1 MARFDPPGPAY
12 GTGMSRVL
20 ITGSADGLG
29 QLAARLLVDAGH
41 QVVLH
46 ARNPRRGSQALAGVP
61 GADGVLL
68 GDLSSIEETR
78 GLAEQANAS
87 GRFDAII
94 HNAGVGYREYDRVL
108 TKDGL
113 AHVFAVNVLAPYL
126 LTALIDPPARLIYLS
141 SGMHRSGDPDLSDLQ
156 WERRAWNGTQ
166 AYADSKL
173 FVAALGFA
181 VARQWPHVLANTV
194 EPGWVSTRTGG
205 ARAPDDL
212 AQGHLTQ
219 AWLATSDHP
228 DATVT
233 GGYFYH
239 QRRREP
245 HPAARDR
252 AVQDGLLA
260 ACAELTGTPLPAPPA
275 EPAEAGRHA
284 AGGPGGAAAPD
295 QRVVEYQR

>member
-1 MARFDPPGPAY
+1 
-12 GTGMSRVL
+12 MSRVL

-46 ARNPRRGSQALAGVP
+46 ARDARRGKEAMAGVP
-61 GADGVLL
+61 GADSVLV

-78 GLAEQANAS
+78 GLAERANAS
-87 GRFDAII
+87 GRFDAVI
-94 HNAGVGYREYDRVL
+94 HNAGVGYREYDRIA
-108 TKDGL
+108 TTDGL

-126 LTALIDPPARLIYLS
+126 LTAMVNPPARLVYLS
-141 SGMHRSGDPDLSDLQ
+141 SGMHRSGEPDLDDLQ

-173 FVAALGFA
+173 FVAALALA
-181 VARQWPHVLANTV
+181 VARRWPDVLANAV

-205 ARAPDDL
+205 MGAPDDL

-228 DATVT
+228 DATVS
-233 GGYFYH
+233 GCYFYH
-239 QRRREP
+239 QRQRET
-245 HPAARDR
+245 HPAARDH

-260 ACAELTGTPLPAPPA
+260 ACAELTGTRLPIM
-275 EPAEAGRHA
+275 EMHR
-284 AGGPGGAAAPD
+284 
-295 QRVVEYQR
+295 